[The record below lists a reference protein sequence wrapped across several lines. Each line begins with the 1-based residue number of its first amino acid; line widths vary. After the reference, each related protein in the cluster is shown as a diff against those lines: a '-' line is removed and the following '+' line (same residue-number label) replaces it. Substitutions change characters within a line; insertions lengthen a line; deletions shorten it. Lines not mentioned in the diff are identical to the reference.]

1 MATALTVAVGLT
13 VMVNVSEVP
22 TQLTPLLVNVGVT
35 VMDATTGVVVLLVAI
50 NVGIFPLPLAAI
62 PIDGALFV
70 QL

>member
-1 MATALTVAVGLT
+1 
-13 VMVNVSEVP
+13 MVNVSGVP

-35 VMDATTGVVVLLVAI
+35 VIVATTGAVVILVATK
-50 NVGIFPLPLAAI
+50 VGILPVPLAAI